1 MKRDPD
7 LIRELLNYLEDNLDG
22 INSIESTSILIPG
35 YSESQIAYHTGLLQ
49 NACLIKAALPDN
61 AMDESLWFIT
71 GLTWAG
77 HEFIEAA
84 RNDKNWNKVI
94 NKLKPAGGFVM
105 EIAKPLLVEFMKE
118 TISQGM

>member
-7 LIRELLNYLEDNLDG
+7 LIRELLNYLEENLDG

-35 YSESQIAYHTGLLQ
+35 YSEPQIAYHIGLLQ
-49 NACLIKAALPDN
+49 NASLIKAALPDN
-61 AMDESLWFIT
+61 AIDESLWFIT

-84 RNDKNWNKVI
+84 RNDTIWNKVKS
-94 NKLKPAGGFVM
+94 KLNPAGGFVM
-105 EIAKPLLVEFMKE
+105 EIAKPLLVQYMKE
-118 TISQGM
+118 LVINGM